1 MSYLFLKVLNVT
13 FNIKCSNNLWSTSFF
28 VAILHKFKTLF
39 CLSLRKN
46 VGGNS
51 QHTSRSIRRCNYHGT
66 FFAIF
71 YHRMCMTLLL
81 QNANYIILSVYTIL
95 ITTCLSYNGIMYE
108 WFNDII
114 LNSVLQFSWH
124 PDHVYNMSKL
134 HASRDYFFC

>member
-1 MSYLFLKVLNVT
+1 MLHLISNAQTIYDQLLFSLQFYINLKL
-13 FNIKCSNNLWSTSFF
+13 CF
-28 VAILHKFKTLF
+28 VCLF
-39 CLSLRKN
+39 AKN

-134 HASRDYFFC
+134 HASRDYFFCQLTA